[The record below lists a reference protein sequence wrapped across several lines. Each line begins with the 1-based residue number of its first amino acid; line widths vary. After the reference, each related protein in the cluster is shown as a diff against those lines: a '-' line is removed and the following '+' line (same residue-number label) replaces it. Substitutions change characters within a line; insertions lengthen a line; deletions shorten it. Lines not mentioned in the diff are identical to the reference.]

1 MRSLEKSK
9 PVVFEIKMPSCPS
22 FDEKMP
28 DIVNISF
35 SSSVLEEY
43 RAGKLSM
50 DKFKKA
56 ISIEE
61 IENK

>member
-1 MRSLEKSK
+1 
-9 PVVFEIKMPSCPS
+9 MPSCPS